1 LQRFLGIKIWLV
13 LSCFINLIKVIIAI
27 LKILTMRIFRNF
39 IRLVLI
45 LSLVS
50 CSPRAYFGSFV
61 GTWEPLDI
69 KTHPVVDKF
78 QIEKRN
84 GFYILGADF
93 AYESTEPFFFVCQK
107 NRDHLSIS
115 PGQYNVDEYVV
126 ESMLTQHSDIYYDK
140 ELNCMYFLNTIYI
153 PSKEKVFEIVNR
165 QIKIISKDELK
176 TNRFNLD

>member
-1 LQRFLGIKIWLV
+1 MKPFVSFLK
-13 LSCFINLIKVIIAI
+13 FAVI
-27 LKILTMRIFRNF
+27 LC
-39 IRLVLI
+39 
-45 LSLVS
+45 LVS
-50 CSPRAYFGSFV
+50 CSPRAYFGNYV

-69 KTHPVVDKF
+69 NTHPVVDKF

-84 GFYILGADF
+84 GFYLLGADF

-115 PGQYNVDEYVV
+115 PGQYNIDEYVV

-140 ELNCMYFLNTIYI
+140 ELNCMYFLNTVYV
-153 PSKEKVFEIVNR
+153 PSKVKVFEIVNG
-165 QIKIISKDELK
+165 QIKVISKDELK